1 MVYDPKKTRAKL
13 KDVEAVVDEI
23 FEEVSNKVDSKLETA
38 KKTVETKISDKK
50 QKMDEVQAKI
60 LDFKES
66 KEQKIEDK
74 LTESSSPLYMQ
85 PQLWVTLAATAIVGL
100 FIVKRLKNK

>member
-1 MVYDPKKTRAKL
+1 MVYDPKKTRAKQ

-50 QKMDEVQAKI
+50 QKIGGLV
-60 LDFKES
+60 
-66 KEQKIEDK
+66 
-74 LTESSSPLYMQ
+74 
-85 PQLWVTLAATAIVGL
+85 LASLGYFYNTQ
-100 FIVKRLKNK
+100 